1 MDTGLRSVLEAMPE
15 AAEAAWYDADGTMDE
30 PDEPAQ
36 PKEEPQESQG
46 SPLQEVK
53 EEFEDTEE
61 SELED
66 TDLQA
71 ALEQS
76 LARHQ
81 DR

>member
-1 MDTGLRSVLEAMPE
+1 MPE
-15 AAEAAWYDADGTMDE
+15 AAEAAWYEAENAVDE
-30 PDEPAQ
+30 HGEPVQ

-46 SPLQEVK
+46 SPLQAVK

-61 SELED
+61 ESELED
-66 TDLQA
+66 VDLQTA
-71 ALEQS
+71 IEQS